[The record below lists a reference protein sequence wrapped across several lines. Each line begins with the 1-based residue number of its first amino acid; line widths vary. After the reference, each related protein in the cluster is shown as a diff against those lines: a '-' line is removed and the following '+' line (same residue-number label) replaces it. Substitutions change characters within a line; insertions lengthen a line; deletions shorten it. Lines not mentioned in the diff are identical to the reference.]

1 MKKALVLLFICGQL
15 IAQDK
20 TIFTNLTLQN
30 CIDLAYSRNQEIRI
44 AKLEEQQA
52 IINKRT
58 SSEIPKASVLYTQ
71 GQFNSIY
78 KFDNS
83 VTVTQTI
90 PFPSAFG
97 ANKQLAN
104 ASIEQSQYK
113 TKATEADVIY
123 RVKLAY
129 FSLQHHYAIK
139 ALLLKEDSIY
149 KVFVDG
155 EKEKFK
161 QGKASVLEISIS
173 ENKTF
178 EIANLKYENEEAIVN
193 HKSELQRLLQTS
205 ESLTIKREELKP
217 LWINYETDS
226 TTLAKH
232 PYLLF
237 YNKQIDVVYKT
248 KRSEKNKMFPDL
260 TFGYTNLSIY
270 GPANIGTGEY
280 FLNTSRR
287 LSVIG
292 AGLNFQLWIRPYKAK
307 LQSLEL
313 QKDITNSI
321 YESQLMVFKS
331 ELDQNMKLYKL
342 YEEGINAFDKAT
354 STNYQ
359 EIIRETFESFKK
371 GEISNVDYLT
381 IVSTA
386 LSTETHHIQA
396 IHQNNLAYL
405 RINYLMQK

>member
-1 MKKALVLLFICGQL
+1 MKKLLVLLFVCGQL
-15 IAQDK
+15 MAQDK
-20 TIFTNLTLQN
+20 TTFTNLTLQN
-30 CIDLAYSRNQEIRI
+30 CIDLAYARNQEIKI

-58 SSEIPKASVLYTQ
+58 SSEIPKAAVLYTQ

-113 TKATEADVIY
+113 TKATEADIIY
-123 RVKLAY
+123 RVKLSY
-129 FSLQHHYAIK
+129 YSLLDHYAIR
-139 ALLLKEDSIY
+139 ALLQKEDSIY
-149 KVFVDG
+149 NVFAEG

-161 QGKASVLEISIS
+161 QGKGSMLEISIS

-178 EIANLKYENEEAIVN
+178 EIANMKYENEEAIVN

-205 ESLTIKREELKP
+205 ESITIKREELKP

-226 TTLAKH
+226 SALAKH

-237 YNKQIDVVYKT
+237 YNKQIDVAYKT

-292 AGLNFQLWIRPYKAK
+292 AGLNFQLWIRPYRAK

-313 QKDITNSI
+313 QKEISNSI
-321 YESQLMVFKS
+321 YESQLMVFRS
-331 ELDQNMKLYKL
+331 ELDQNLKLYNL

-359 EIIRETFESFKK
+359 EIIRETFESYKK
-371 GEISNVDYLT
+371 GEINNVDYLT

-386 LSTETHHIQA
+386 LSTETHHLQA

>member
-1 MKKALVLLFICGQL
+1 MKKFVVFILLYSQIV
-15 IAQDK
+15 AQDK
-20 TIFTNLTLQN
+20 TTFTELTLQN
-30 CIDLAYSRNQEIRI
+30 CIDLTYARNQEIKI

-52 IINKRT
+52 IVNRKA

-83 VTVTQTI
+83 VTVTQTL

-104 ASIEQSQYK
+104 ANIEQSQFK
-113 TKATEADVIY
+113 TKSIEADVVY

-129 FSLQHHYAIK
+129 YSLQHHYAIRE
-139 ALLLKEDSIY
+139 LLKKEDSVY
-149 KVFVDG
+149 SFFAKV
-155 EKEKFK
+155 EKEKFQ
-161 QGKASVLEISIS
+161 QGKGSLLEISIS
-173 ENKTF
+173 ENKIF

-193 HKSELQRLLQTS
+193 HKSELQRLLHTN

-226 TTLAKH
+226 LSLVKH
-232 PYLLF
+232 PYLL
-237 YNKQIDVVYKT
+237 YYGKQIDVADKT

-292 AGLNFQLWIRPYKAK
+292 AGLNFQLWMRPYKAK

-313 QKDITNSI
+313 QKSISNSI

-331 ELDQNMKLYKL
+331 EFDQNMKLYKL
-342 YEEGINAFDKAT
+342 YEEGINAFDKAA

-359 EIIRETFESFKK
+359 EIIRETFDSFKK
-371 GEISNVDYLT
+371 GEINNVDYLT

-386 LSTETHHIQA
+386 LSTETHHLNA

-405 RINYLMQK
+405 RINYLLQK

>member
-1 MKKALVLLFICGQL
+1 MLFI
-15 IAQDK
+15 K
-20 TIFTNLTLQN
+20 QN
-30 CIDLAYSRNQEIRI
+30 AR
-44 AKLEEQQA
+44 K
-52 IINKRT
+52 
-58 SSEIPKASVLYTQ
+58 
-71 GQFNSIY
+71 
-78 KFDNS
+78 
-83 VTVTQTI
+83 
-90 PFPSAFG
+90 
-97 ANKQLAN
+97 
-104 ASIEQSQYK
+104 
-113 TKATEADVIY
+113 
-123 RVKLAY
+123 
-129 FSLQHHYAIK
+129 
-139 ALLLKEDSIY
+139 
-149 KVFVDG
+149 
-155 EKEKFK
+155 
-161 QGKASVLEISIS
+161 
-173 ENKTF
+173 
-178 EIANLKYENEEAIVN
+178 
-193 HKSELQRLLQTS
+193 
-205 ESLTIKREELKP
+205 
-217 LWINYETDS
+217 
-226 TTLAKH
+226 
-232 PYLLF
+232 
-237 YNKQIDVVYKT
+237 
-248 KRSEKNKMFPDL
+248 KNKMFPDL

>member
-1 MKKALVLLFICGQL
+1 MKKLLVLLFVCGEL
-15 IAQDK
+15 MAQDK
-20 TIFTNLTLQN
+20 TVFTNLTLQN
-30 CIDLAYSRNQEIRI
+30 CIDLANERNQEIKI
-44 AKLEEQQA
+44 AKLEHQQTVA
-52 IINKRT
+52 NKRI
-58 SSEIPKASVLYTQ
+58 SSEIPKVAVLYTQ

-97 ANKQLAN
+97 ANKKLAN
-104 ASIEQSQYK
+104 ASIEQSQFK
-113 TKATEADVIY
+113 VKAIEADITY
-123 RVKLAY
+123 RVKLTY
-129 FSLQHHYAIK
+129 YSLQHHYAVR
-139 ALLLKEDSIY
+139 ALLLKEDSVY
-149 KVFVDG
+149 HVFAEG
-155 EKEKFK
+155 EKEKYK
-161 QGKASVLEISIS
+161 QGKGSILEISIS

-178 EIANLKYENEEAIVN
+178 EIANLKYENEETIVN
-193 HKSELQRLLQTS
+193 HISDLQRLLQTS
-205 ESLTIKREELKP
+205 ESITIQREDLKP
-217 LWINYETDS
+217 LWINYATDS
-226 TTLAKH
+226 ASLANH

-237 YNKQIDVVYKT
+237 YNKQVDVAAKT
-248 KRSEKNKMFPDL
+248 KVSEKNKMFPDV

-287 LSVIG
+287 LSAIG
-292 AGLNFQLWIRPYKAK
+292 AGLNFQLWMRPYKAK
-307 LQSLEL
+307 LKSLEL
-313 QKDITNSI
+313 QKEINSSM
-321 YESQLMVFKS
+321 YESQLMIFKS
-331 ELDQNMKLYKL
+331 ELDQNLKLYNL

-359 EIIRETFESFKK
+359 EIIRETFESYKK
-371 GEISNVDYLT
+371 GEINNVDYLT

-386 LSTETHHIQA
+386 LSTETHHLQA

>member
-1 MKKALVLLFICGQL
+1 MRKLLVLFFVCGQL
-15 IAQDK
+15 MAQDK
-20 TIFTNLTLQN
+20 TVFTNLTLQN
-30 CIDLAYSRNQEIRI
+30 CIDLAFARNQEIKI

-58 SSEIPKASVLYTQ
+58 SSEIPKVAVLFTE

-97 ANKQLAN
+97 ANKKLAN
-104 ASIEQSQYK
+104 ASIEQSQL
-113 TKATEADVIY
+113 KAKASEADVIY

-129 FSLQHHYAIK
+129 YSLQHHFAVR

-149 KVFVDG
+149 KVFTEG
-155 EKEKFK
+155 EKEKYR
-161 QGKASVLEISIS
+161 QGKGSILEISVA
-173 ENKTF
+173 ENKIF
-178 EIANLKYENEEAIVN
+178 EIASLKYENEEAIVT
-193 HKSELQRLLQTS
+193 HKSELQRLLQTN
-205 ESLTIKREELKP
+205 ESITIKVEGLKP
-217 LWINYETDS
+217 LWINYEIDS
-226 TTLAKH
+226 ASISKH

-237 YNKQIDVVYKT
+237 YNKQIDVATKT
-248 KRSEKNKMFPDL
+248 KVSEKNKMFPDV

-287 LSVIG
+287 LSAIG
-292 AGLNFQLWIRPYKAK
+292 AGLNFQLWMRPYRAK
-307 LQSLEL
+307 LKSLDL
-313 QKDITNSI
+313 QKESSNSI

-342 YEEGINAFDKAT
+342 YEEGIIAFDNAN
-354 STNYQ
+354 STNYGK
-359 EIIRETFESFKK
+359 IINETYESYKK
-371 GEISNVDYLT
+371 GELNYVDYLT
-381 IVSTA
+381 IVSSA
-386 LSTETHHIQA
+386 LGTETHHIQA
-396 IHQNNLAYL
+396 IHQNNVAYL